1 MSVEVEKLTA
11 RVQAEADGIVRLRQ
25 EIEKVII
32 GQQDLIERLLIS
44 LFCGGHI
51 LIEGVPGLGKTLAAS
66 TLARAVRASFQRIQF
81 TPDLLPADL
90 VGTLI
95 YSPKDGDFKVHKGP
109 IFHQIIVADEINRAP
124 AKVQSAMLEAMEEKQ
139 VTIGECS
146 FRLDDL
152 FMVLAT
158 QNQIEHDGT
167 YALPEAQTDRFML
180 KVKLTYPSVDE
191 ECLIMQR
198 MGKMPPCQEVSPVL
212 TPEDVARLKA
222 LTGDIYMAGEVE
234 RYVLD
239 LVQATRYPA
248 RYGLDLAPMIRYG
261 VSPRASIALCL
272 ASKAHALLSGR
283 GYVVPRD
290 VKAIAP
296 DVLRHRLIL
305 SYEAEAEEK
314 TSDDL
319 IEQILLAV
327 SVP

>member
-1 MSVEVEKLTA
+1 MSAEVEKLTA
-11 RVQAEADGIVRLRQ
+11 RVHAEIAGIERLRS

-32 GQQDLIERLLIS
+32 GQRSLIERLLIG

-66 TLARAVRASFQRIQF
+66 TLAKAVRASFQRIQF

-90 VGTLI
+90 VGTLV
-95 YSPKDGDFKVHKGP
+95 YSPKNGDFKVHKGP

-139 VTIGECS
+139 VTIGESS

-167 YALPEAQTDRFML
+167 YPLPEAQTDRFML
-180 KVKLTYPSVDE
+180 KVKVSYPSSDE
-191 ECLIMQR
+191 ELLIMQR
-198 MGKMPPCQEVSPVL
+198 VKGMSADIDVYPVL
-212 TPEDVARLKA
+212 TPEDVGRLKA
-222 LTGDIYMAGEVE
+222 LVCDIYMAGEIE
-234 RYVLD
+234 RYLLD
-239 LVQATRYPA
+239 LVQATRYPE
-248 RYGLDLAPMIRYG
+248 RYGLDLAPLILYG
-261 VSPRASIALCL
+261 ASPRASMALCL
-272 ASKAHALLSGR
+272 ASKAHALLLGR
-283 GYVVPRD
+283 GYVVPQD
-290 VKAIAP
+290 VKAVAP

-319 IEQILLAV
+319 IEQILF
-327 SVP
+327 SVNAP

>member
-1 MSVEVEKLTA
+1 MSVELEEPAA
-11 RVQAEADGIVRLRQ
+11 RVRAETEGIERLRR
-25 EIEKVII
+25 EIEKVIV
-32 GQQDLIERLLIS
+32 GQQGLIERLLIG

-51 LIEGVPGLGKTLAAS
+51 LIEGVPGLGKTLAAN
-66 TLARAVRASFQRIQF
+66 TLARAVHASFQRIQF

-90 VGTLI
+90 VGTLV
-95 YSPKDGDFKVHKGP
+95 YSPRDGDFKVHKGP

-167 YALPEAQTDRFML
+167 YPLPEAQSDRFML
-180 KVKLTYPSVDE
+180 KVKVSYPSADE
-191 ECLIMQR
+191 ELLIMQR
-198 MGKMPPCQEVSPVL
+198 MGTMSADIPVSAVL
-212 TPEDVARLKA
+212 TPEDVRRIKA
-222 LTGDIYMAGEVE
+222 LVCEIHMAGEIE

-239 LVQATRYPA
+239 IVRATRYPG
-248 RYGLDLAPMIRYG
+248 RYGLDLAPLILYG
-261 VSPRASIALCL
+261 VSPRASIALCM

-283 GYVVPRD
+283 SYVVPRD

-305 SYEAEAEEK
+305 SYEAEAGEK
-314 TSDDL
+314 SSDDI

-327 SVP
+327 SAP